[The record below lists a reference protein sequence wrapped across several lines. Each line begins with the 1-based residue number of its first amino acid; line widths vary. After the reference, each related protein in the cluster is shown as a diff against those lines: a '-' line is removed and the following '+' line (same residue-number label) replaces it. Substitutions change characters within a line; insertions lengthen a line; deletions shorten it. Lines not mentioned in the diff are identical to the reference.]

1 MMSDAIEEALAITN
15 NCLKE
20 EILDKNNLRKWLDAK
35 EKKHYLYNDGLNI
48 LLENHP
54 VFKLKKKKIKNK
66 KHRLVKNTKKY
77 IFFIGDFIP
86 TSVGFRDHSDTEE
99 DVGFSWS
106 VDMSLTANVL
116 RKIKRRENAK

>member
-35 EKKHYLYNDGLNI
+35 EKKHYLHNDGLNI

-77 IFFIGDFIP
+77 IFFIRGLVP
-86 TSVGFRDHSDTEE
+86 VSTGFRNSNDSSK
-99 DVGFSWS
+99 DVGFSWC
-106 VDMSLTANVL
+106 VDVRFEWCVDASFTARV
-116 RKIKRRENAK
+116 